1 MSNSKLATV
10 TLLSKNHSGTRTMP
24 IDRITPHCFV
34 GQVTAKRGC
43 EVFRHESK
51 KASCN
56 YVVGYDGSIGLCVDE
71 ANRSWCTS
79 SSANDQRAITI
90 EVASETV
97 HPYAIRDAAYDSLKA
112 LIIDIMKRAGKSRLV
127 FINDKDS
134 ALAYQPTPSEM
145 LITMH
150 RWFANKACPGDH
162 IISIEQDLTDAV
174 NRALSADDIVYKPM
188 YRVQV
193 GAFTNAC
200 NANNFLTIVKA
211 SGFTDAYI
219 NTSDGKYMRVQVG
232 AFRDKNNALKKL
244 SDIKAAGFDAYI
256 KETEEYNT

>member
-10 TLLSKNHSGTRTMP
+10 TMLSPNHSGKRTMA

-43 EVFRHESK
+43 EVFQPKSK
-51 KASCN
+51 RASCN

-71 ANRSWCTS
+71 GNRSWCTS
-79 SSANDQRAITI
+79 SEANDQRAITI

-127 FINDKDS
+127 FIKDKTK
-134 ALAYQPTPSEM
+134 ALAYNPAPCEM

-150 RWFANKACPGDH
+150 RWFANKACPGDY
-162 IISIEQDLTDAV
+162 IISIEQDLADAV
-174 NRALSADDIVYKPM
+174 NRALAADDIVYRPM

-193 GAFTNAC
+193 GAFTNSV
-200 NANNFLTIVKA
+200 NANNFLKTVKA
-211 SGFTDAYI
+211 AGFTDAYI
-219 NTSDGKYMRVQVG
+219 NTADGKYRRVQVG

-244 SDIKAAGFDAYI
+244 AEIKAAGFDAYV
-256 KETEEYNT
+256 KETEE